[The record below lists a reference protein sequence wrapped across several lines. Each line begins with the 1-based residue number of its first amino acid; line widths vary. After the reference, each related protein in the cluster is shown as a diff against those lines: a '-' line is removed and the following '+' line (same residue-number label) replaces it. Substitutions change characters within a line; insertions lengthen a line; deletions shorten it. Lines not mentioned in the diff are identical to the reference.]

1 MTGEPAPLS
10 AQISDLM
17 SCGPLKT
24 WSVLVT
30 VLGDLC
36 TAPQDRIE
44 GRVLTA
50 LMARMG
56 INSQAVRVALHR
68 LRRDGW
74 IESTK
79 TGRSACYSLTS
90 AGWSET
96 QAVRPQIYSTAAA
109 PRRNVWLAVAPPG
122 IPPSETD
129 GVFPRD
135 SVMIAPR
142 TALTLVSPTENPA
155 RLLLSPLEVKSIPKW
170 AAEIV
175 ICEKTLFEYKA
186 LTDSVCRILNQRPP
200 AELGQKTVLRM
211 LILHQWRRLRLR
223 HGDLPDAVLASDWPG
238 ARARDAVA
246 SALKTFARP
255 SLQQVRD
262 SCQTMA

>member
-1 MTGEPAPLS
+1 
-10 AQISDLM
+10 M

-36 TAPQDRIE
+36 TAPQDQVE
-44 GRVLTA
+44 GRVVTA
-50 LMARMG
+50 LMDGMG

-90 AGWSET
+90 AGWNQT
-96 QAVRPQIYSTAAA
+96 QAVRPQIYSAAAA
-109 PRRNVWLAVAPPG
+109 PKRDIWLAVAPAG
-122 IPPSETD
+122 IAQSETD
-129 GVFPRD
+129 GVFPKD

-142 TALTLVSPTENPA
+142 TALTLVSPNENPA
-155 RLLLSPLEVKSIPKW
+155 HLLLSPLEAKSIPKW

-175 ICEKTLFEYKA
+175 IGEKTLIEYNVLA
-186 LTDSVCRILNQRPP
+186 ESVRRILNQRPP
-200 AELGQKTVLRM
+200 ADLFQRTVLRM

-223 HGDLPDAVLASDWPG
+223 HGDLPDAVLTSDWPG
-238 ARARDAVA
+238 AKARDAI
-246 SALKTFARP
+246 ALALTTFARP

-262 SCQTMA
+262 ACQIMA